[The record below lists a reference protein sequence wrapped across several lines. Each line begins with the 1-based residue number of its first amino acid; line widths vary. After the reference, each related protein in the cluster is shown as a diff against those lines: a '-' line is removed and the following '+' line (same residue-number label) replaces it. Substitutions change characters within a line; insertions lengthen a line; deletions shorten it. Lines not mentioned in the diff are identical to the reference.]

1 MSVHSVPSPSRLS
14 HLDLATVIRNAIDET
29 IIAFFTSDIELK
41 EGPAIITDESQV
53 YQPPQ
58 ADVTAI
64 VGLSGTM
71 EGGVHL
77 SAPIHTAL
85 GLAMAFSGETLE
97 VFDATARDALGELA
111 NIIAGAVKE
120 RISDAIYLTPPKVVT
135 GVNLTVDYT
144 KALASTKCYFRTM
157 HGPFFVEVFYN
168 V

>member
-1 MSVHSVPSPSRLS
+1 MSFQTPSSTRLS
-14 HLDLATVIRNAIDET
+14 NLDLATVIRSAIDET
-29 IIAFFTSDIELK
+29 IIAFFTTDIELK
-41 EGPAIITDESQV
+41 AGPAIITTEGQA

-58 ADVTAI
+58 ADMTAI

-77 SAPIHTAL
+77 SAPLHTAL
-85 GLAMAFSGETLE
+85 GLAIAFSGEQLE
-97 VFDATARDALGELA
+97 SFDATARDAMGELA

-144 KALASTKCYFRTM
+144 KALESTKCYFRSL

-168 V
+168 I